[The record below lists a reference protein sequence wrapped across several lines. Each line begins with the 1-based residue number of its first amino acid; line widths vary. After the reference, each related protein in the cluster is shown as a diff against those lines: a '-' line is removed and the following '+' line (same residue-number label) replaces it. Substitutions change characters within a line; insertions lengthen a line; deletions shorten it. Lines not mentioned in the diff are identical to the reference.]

1 MHENEMNTPPQT
13 RISLI
18 NTIANHPESA
28 RWTEFWRAYE
38 QPMRAYLASHF
49 PTIEADDIIQE
60 TMVALMKAL
69 PNYRYDPDRKG
80 HFRNYLIGIIRHKAV
95 SEIRR
100 RQAESDHID
109 AYAKN
114 RVEHFHDEEDDAN
127 SDSMRK
133 DIFEAAVTQLMA
145 DDSISSATREI
156 FRHVALMQEPPAKV
170 AAEFGTTR
178 NNVDQI
184 KRRMIVRLSGMVRS
198 MNLPLASS

>member
-1 MHENEMNTPPQT
+1 MNTHPAT

-18 NTIANHPESA
+18 QTIASHPDSA
-28 RWTEFWRAYE
+28 RWAEFYRIYE
-38 QPMRAYLASHF
+38 QPMRAYLATHF
-49 PTIEADDIIQE
+49 PTIEADDVIQE
-60 TMVALMKAL
+60 TLVALMKAL
-69 PNYRYDPDRKG
+69 PNYRYDPDTKG
-80 HFRNYLIGIIRHKAV
+80 HFRNYLTGILRHKAV

-109 AYAKN
+109 AYGRN
-114 RVEHFHDEEDDAN
+114 RSGNYGGEEDDAN

>member
-1 MHENEMNTPPQT
+1 MSTPPQT
-13 RISLI
+13 RITLI
-18 NTIANHPESA
+18 NTIRSRPDSA
-28 RWTEFWRAYE
+28 RWTEFFQLYDH
-38 QPMRAYLASHF
+38 PMRAYLASHY
-49 PTIEADDIIQE
+49 PSVDADDIIQE
-60 TMVALMKAL
+60 ALVALMKAL
-69 PNYRYDPDRKG
+69 PNYRYDPDRRG

-114 RVEHFHDEEDDAN
+114 RVEHFHDDEDDAN

>member
-1 MHENEMNTPPQT
+1 
-13 RISLI
+13 
-18 NTIANHPESA
+18 
-28 RWTEFWRAYE
+28 
-38 QPMRAYLASHF
+38 
-49 PTIEADDIIQE
+49 
-60 TMVALMKAL
+60 
-69 PNYRYDPDRKG
+69 
-80 HFRNYLIGIIRHKAV
+80 
-95 SEIRR
+95 
-100 RQAESDHID
+100 
-109 AYAKN
+109 
-114 RVEHFHDEEDDAN
+114 
-127 SDSMRK
+127 MRK

>member
-1 MHENEMNTPPQT
+1 MNTPPAT
-13 RISLI
+13 KISLI
-18 NTIANHPESA
+18 ETISNCPDSA
-28 RWTEFWRAYE
+28 RWTEFCRTYE
-38 QPMRAYLASHF
+38 QPMRAYLASHY
-49 PTIEADDIIQE
+49 PSVDADDIIQE
-60 TMVALMKAL
+60 TMIALMKAL
-69 PNYRYDPDRKG
+69 PNYRYDPDTKG

-114 RVEHFHDEEDDAN
+114 RVEHFHDDEDDAN

>member
-1 MHENEMNTPPQT
+1 MNTPPAT
-13 RISLI
+13 KISLI
-18 NTIANHPESA
+18 ETISNCPDSA
-28 RWTEFWRAYE
+28 RWTEFCRTYE
-38 QPMRAYLASHF
+38 QPMRAYLASHY
-49 PTIEADDIIQE
+49 PSVDADDIIQE
-60 TMVALMKAL
+60 TMIALMKAL

>member
-1 MHENEMNTPPQT
+1 MNTPPAT
-13 RISLI
+13 KISLI
-18 NTIANHPESA
+18 ETISNCPDSA
-28 RWTEFWRAYE
+28 RWTEFCRTYE
-38 QPMRAYLASHF
+38 QPMRAYLASHY
-49 PTIEADDIIQE
+49 PSVDADDIIQE
-60 TMVALMKAL
+60 TMIALMKAL
-69 PNYRYDPDRKG
+69 PNYRYDPDRRG

-114 RVEHFHDEEDDAN
+114 RVEHFHDDEDDAN